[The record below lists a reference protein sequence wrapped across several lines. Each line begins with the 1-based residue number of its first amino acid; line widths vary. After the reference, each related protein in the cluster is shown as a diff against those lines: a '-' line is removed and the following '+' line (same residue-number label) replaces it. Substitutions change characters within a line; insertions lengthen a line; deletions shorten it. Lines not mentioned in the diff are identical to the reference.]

1 MNDNTTK
8 LLNDLAEKLSTT
20 SDKLWAMLLH
30 QARIQFWTNL
40 IIYAAFALISCAL
53 YRTCRHLFTR
63 ADKDDQFEMPAT
75 IAVIISIIFVG
86 VCCYRFPD
94 YLAGHHLRS
103 GQPRI
108 LGAHSNPFHPQKV
121 TS

>member
-40 IIYAAFALISCAL
+40 IIYAACALISYAL

-63 ADKDDQFEMPAT
+63 VDKDDQFEMPAT

-86 VCCYRFPD
+86 VAVIGFLTTLQDTISALVNPEYWA
-94 YLAGHHLRS
+94 LT
-103 GQPRI
+103 QI
-108 LGAHSNPFHPQKV
+108 LSTLKK
-121 TS
+121 